1 MIVYSY
7 ENVWEVSK
15 QLLSKH
21 FSLAGKGVKGQI
33 YKGTL
38 VPQRKR

>member
-1 MIVYSY
+1 MVAFSY
-7 ENVWEVSK
+7 EDVWEVSK

-21 FSLAGKGVKGQI
+21 LSLAGKGVKGQI
-33 YKGTL
+33 YKGTS